1 MSIFTEHSASQVD
14 VKEQIPPDKMLL
26 MPLVLVVLVSTPGLP
41 RPESRQRRQILG
53 TQACAGAGACSQ
65 NILSDGGLVTS
76 SQSVGGS
83 VQQQQVLVR
92 GAAGSVFGP
101 FGAFS
106 QIFG

>member
-1 MSIFTEHSASQVD
+1 MSQVD
-14 VKEQIPPDKMLL
+14 VKEQIPPDKMVL
-26 MPLVLVVLVSTPGLP
+26 MSLVLVVLVSTPGLP

-65 NILSDGGLVTS
+65 NILSDGGLITTS
-76 SQSVGGS
+76 ESVGGS
-83 VQQQQVLVR
+83 AQQSQTVLVS
-92 GAAGSVFGP
+92 GGAGSVFGP